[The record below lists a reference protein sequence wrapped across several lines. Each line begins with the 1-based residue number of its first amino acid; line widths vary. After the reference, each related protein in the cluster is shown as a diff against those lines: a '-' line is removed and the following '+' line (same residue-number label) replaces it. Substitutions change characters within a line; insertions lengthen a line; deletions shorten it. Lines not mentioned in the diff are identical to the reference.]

1 MWTAYPFKSVSTN
14 AFNFQNEIDIKLN
27 DKFKNKNII
36 PIIVSHGLTL
46 SRNFYSTMCIE
57 LASHGYMVF
66 AIDHHDGSC
75 CYTENA
81 TGFQQWYFDPET
93 PFMKEQDI

>member
-1 MWTAYPFKSVSTN
+1 MWTVYPFTSVSTN
-14 AFNFQNEIDIKLN
+14 AFNFQNEVDIKLN
-27 DKFKNKNII
+27 EKFKNKKII

-81 TGFQQWYFDPET
+81 TGFQQW
-93 PFMKEQDI
+93 